1 MNTNE
6 NVYIL
11 SKPTSF
17 DGKEVKELYLNFDS
31 LTGEDLEEAAVEF
44 QINGNSAP
52 VIELSKPYLAI
63 VVAKAAQVPTPLI
76 RKLSAKDYSKLT
88 VRAQNF
94 LLR

>member
-1 MNTNE
+1 MSGNKF
-6 NVYIL
+6 IL
-11 SKPTSF
+11 SKSIDFEGT
-17 DGKEVKELYLNFDS
+17 EYTELNLDFDS
-31 LTGEDLEEAAVEF
+31 LTGEDLEEAAIEF

-63 VVAKAAQVPTPLI
+63 IVGKAAKVPTQLI
-76 RKLSAKDYSKLT
+76 RKLNAKDYSKAT

>member
-1 MNTNE
+1 LKTNE
-6 NVYIL
+6 NVYTL
-11 SKPTSF
+11 SKPAIL
-17 DGKEVKELYLNFDS
+17 DGNELKELNLDFDS

-63 VVAKAAQVPTPLI
+63 VVARAAKVPTQVI
-76 RKLSAKDYSKLT
+76 RKLPAKDYSKLT